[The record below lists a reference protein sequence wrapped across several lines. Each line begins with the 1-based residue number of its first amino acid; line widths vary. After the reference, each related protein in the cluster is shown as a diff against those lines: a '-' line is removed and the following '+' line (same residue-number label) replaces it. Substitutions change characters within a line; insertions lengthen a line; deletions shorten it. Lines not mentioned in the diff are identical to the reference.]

1 MVTISPGPAAASGWS
16 ASRREPIR
24 VVSTLLSM
32 SDPGRPAE
40 KAYAPVRRDE
50 STGLAVVVVSFESR
64 IYLEQCLE
72 VWRKFPHTLVV
83 VDNASTDGSA
93 HAARLRTDRVLEL
106 ERNVGFGAA
115 ANAGIA
121 ATTEPFVLVTNA
133 DAWPKDDA
141 PAGLL
146 RCVERDATIGALG
159 PALVGDDGRP
169 QPTRLP
175 MPSRWWTG
183 RPAVTT
189 RPRAVR
195 FTPRLPFPQSRGH
208 FLVGAA
214 LLLRR
219 ETLERVG
226 GFDPAFFLFNEELDL
241 CRRIVAAG
249 WRLETCPE
257 ATFVHVGGVSMR
269 PRWNEVYREQLRGHL
284 RLVRKHEGRRA
295 AERARRW
302 LTLALRLRAAGR
314 GRRGRT
320 LREAAD
326 WLGSHSLEELLD
338 AGL

>member
-1 MVTISPGPAAASGWS
+1 
-16 ASRREPIR
+16 
-24 VVSTLLSM
+24 VSTLLSM
-32 SDPGRPAE
+32 SDPGHPAE
-40 KAYAPVRRDE
+40 KAYASVRRDDSRE
-50 STGLAVVVVSFESR
+50 LAVVVVSFESR
-64 IYLEQCLE
+64 IYLERCLD
-72 VWRKFPHTLVV
+72 VWRKLPYTVVV

-93 HAARLRTDRVLEL
+93 DAARMRADRVLEL
-106 ERNVGFGAA
+106 EENVGFGAA

-121 ATTEPFVLVTNA
+121 ATREPFVLVTNA
-133 DAWPKDDA
+133 DAWPQGDA
-141 PAGLL
+141 PARLL

-189 RPRAVR
+189 QPSATR
-195 FTPRLPFPQSRGH
+195 FTPRLPFAGERAH

-219 ETLERVG
+219 DTLERVG

-284 RLVRKHEGRRA
+284 RLLRKHEGVEA

-302 LTLALRLRAAGR
+302 LSLSLRLRAAGR
-314 GRRGRT
+314 GTRGRA
-320 LREAAD
+320 LRETAG
-326 WLGSHSLEELLD
+326 WLGSHSLEDLLD